1 MMKSK
6 SKWACLAATVLLMSL
21 LTGCNESEKG
31 ASVIKYV
38 NIDKVLQDS
47 GLLGQEQ
54 LHLQAVKA
62 RLDTGAELARSRYET
77 MEDAVKT
84 QAMQD
89 DSRLINAQWQ
99 AERLKARQVV
109 MNALSSQATQMVSE
123 EGLVAIMP
131 LQGALAV
138 SETMDIT
145 EQMSGRLK
153 HHSLSFA
160 DLPEVSLKEADVTE
174 VKTGK

>member
-1 MMKSK
+1 M
-6 SKWACLAATVLLMSL
+6 
-21 LTGCNESEKG
+21 
-31 ASVIKYV
+31 IKYV
-38 NIDKVLQDS
+38 NIDKLLQDS

-62 RLDTGAELARSRYET
+62 RLDTGAELARSRDET
-77 MEDAVKT
+77 MEDTVKS
-84 QAMQD
+84 QAM
-89 DSRLINAQWQ
+89 
-99 AERLKARQVV
+99 
-109 MNALSSQATQMVSE
+109 QMVSE

-160 DLPEVSLKEADVTE
+160 DLPEVSLKEADVKE
-174 VKTGK
+174 ADVKEENLGSKKPVSDRLWVKQKPVALICLPGPDIIQECILVPWFS